1 MKVWL
6 LALMVMANLSWA
18 EDGEDQDLEITDK
31 QRCEEWAEMDGIPQE
46 DMGDYMKECLSSL
59 NYEAEMSEEEA
70 Q

>member
-31 QRCEEWAEMDGIPQE
+31 QRCEEWAEMDGNPQE